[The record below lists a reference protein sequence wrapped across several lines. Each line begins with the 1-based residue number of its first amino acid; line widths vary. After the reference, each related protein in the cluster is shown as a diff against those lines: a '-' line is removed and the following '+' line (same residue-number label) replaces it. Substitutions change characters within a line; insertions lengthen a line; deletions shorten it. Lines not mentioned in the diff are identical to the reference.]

1 VLKERTSLL
10 IPISVFFVNSIYA
23 GIINSLSHSRTLSN
37 LFPPSISI
45 TLPFSLRI
53 NRRWQFASSATLSSQ
68 LPAIMAR
75 PKYSHSSTNPKS
87 RTLPIA
93 KRLSLEVCLDR
104 ERVGE
109 GAYGELRTPTHSKSR
124 GNCCTL
130 EPIWNQAP
138 PEYEKSFQLGIEC
151 NKEDLDWGILIS
163 SREISKP

>member
-104 ERVGE
+104 GRVWGPMGNYEHPPTPSLGGTVALWNPFGTRRRQNTKNHFSWGSSAIKKISTGE
-109 GAYGELRTPTHSKSR
+109 YS
-124 GNCCTL
+124 
-130 EPIWNQAP
+130 NQA
-138 PEYEKSFQLGIEC
+138 EK
-151 NKEDLDWGILIS
+151 
-163 SREISKP
+163 